1 MTTADVYSEPCEQ
14 LFLAGG
20 LAGVRR
26 TATQRLDEAGPHAD
40 LYCRLAVAH
49 ASEDDDDHDTE
60 AERAFRKG
68 LALDADH
75 PGLLAGYAELCLRS
89 DSFEYP
95 GRAAGAVELTR
106 RLEEL
111 APDSA
116 ENAQLRA
123 AHRWAARGYWED
135 LRMSAAEGAVR
146 RQARETQ
153 SDEIADA
160 LRGQGLREA
169 RVRTAE
175 AAGARPDDQRAAVL
189 AVTLETLSG
198 PGNGWLRWVARHR
211 AAVWGVSVA
220 FSALTS
226 LLLRT
231 TGVVD
236 GFGPWGLLWMLPML
250 LADAR
255 LSSVRKE
262 SERVALAR
270 LEARLSGSEETGTAA
285 GTATTADA
293 GTRRGVRRS

>member
-1 MTTADVYSEPCEQ
+1 MTTADGYSERCEQ

-26 TATQRLDEAGPHAD
+26 TAAQGLDEAGPHAD
-40 LYCRLAVAH
+40 LYCWLAVAH

-95 GRAAGAVELTR
+95 GRAARAVELTR

-111 APDSA
+111 APDSP

-146 RQARETQ
+146 RQALETQ
-153 SDEIADA
+153 SDEIAEA
-160 LRGQGLREA
+160 LRGRRPEEA
-169 RVRTAE
+169 RAE
-175 AAGARPDDQRAAVL
+175 ALAAAAARPDDRRAAVL
-189 AVTLETLSG
+189 ADTLEALSG
-198 PGNGWLRWVARHR
+198 PGNGPLRWAARHR
-211 AAVWGVSVA
+211 AEAWAVSFA
-220 FSALTS
+220 LSALTS

-231 TGVVD
+231 TGVVH
-236 GFGPWGLLWMLPML
+236 GFGPWGLLWMVPML

-255 LSSVRKE
+255 LTSVRRE
-262 SERVALAR
+262 AERLAVAR

-285 GTATTADA
+285 GAATADA
-293 GTRRGVRRS
+293 GA

>member
-1 MTTADVYSEPCEQ
+1 MTTADVYSERCEQ

-26 TATQRLDEAGPHAD
+26 AATQGLDETGPHAD
-40 LYCRLAVAH
+40 LYCWLAVAH

-95 GRAAGAVELTR
+95 GRAARAVELTR

-111 APDSA
+111 APDSP
-116 ENAQLRA
+116 ENDRLRA

-146 RQARETQ
+146 RQALETR
-153 SDEIADA
+153 SDEIAQA
-160 LRGQGLREA
+160 LRGRRPEEA
-169 RVRTAE
+169 RAE
-175 AAGARPDDQRAAVL
+175 AMAAAAARPDDRRAAVL
-189 AVTLETLSG
+189 ADTLEALAG
-198 PGNGWLRWVARHR
+198 PGNAPLRWAARHR
-211 AAVWGVSVA
+211 AEAWAVSFA
-220 FSALTS
+220 LSALTS

-231 TGVVD
+231 TGVVH
-236 GFGPWGLLWMLPML
+236 GFGPWGLLWMVPML

-255 LSSVRKE
+255 LTSVRKE
-262 SERVALAR
+262 AERLAVAR
-270 LEARLSGSEETGTAA
+270 LEARLSESDGTGTAGA
-285 GTATTADA
+285 ATTADA
-293 GTRRGVRRS
+293 